1 MKLKTSFCNATVLKK
16 DITRFLP
23 VWTVY
28 LICGLLICT
37 TFAGNQ
43 VGSVASSIH
52 SVLSSGMPFLIGG
65 YAIVVAL
72 LLFGDLSN
80 SRMCN
85 ALHAMPLR
93 RGSWF
98 CTHFIAGILMALV
111 PNLILA
117 LILMSM
123 LESLWYVALLWL
135 GGSMLMYLFF
145 FGLASLCCLSTGNKF
160 AALLVYALANLFSLE
175 LLWMTEELVLPFL
188 YGVRL
193 STTVFYYFCP
203 VIRLMGAEYFSIDL
217 VYATANGAQLP
228 VTGDYVD
235 GYVVYTSYDYPAT
248 YAFCGFESGWIYLFI
263 LAAIGIAMT
272 VAALLLYRKRQL
284 EVAGDFAAIA
294 PVRWAI
300 SIFGSLACGMI
311 FRLFS
316 VSRNTEYIFLFVG
329 ISVGFFLLQML
340 LQRKVKIFNKTT
352 FIKWGALVLSCV
364 LILILAAVDILG
376 LEVYVPKASRVE
388 SVVVADRYLTD
399 RQLERI
405 DNGTYKGDYAAIT
418 DPTQIQSI
426 LEAHKSAITEPSYN
440 NMTCITIH
448 YRLKNGQTV
457 TRNYNISRTQATYKA
472 LSPYFGSC
480 PQFLTLFDSPEE
492 WISHLGRVC
501 IGEKEVS
508 RTHFSQ
514 LAKYLWSDASNAILL
529 ADQSAETS
537 EYYLLSLSYDDGTR
551 VYFETLEV
559 GWNCDTFFYIQELDE
574 ALFSD

>member
-23 VWTVY
+23 VWAVY
-28 LICGLLICT
+28 LICGLLVCT
-37 TFAGNQ
+37 TFAGNSI
-43 VGSVASSIH
+43 GSVAFSIH
-52 SVLSSGMPFLIGG
+52 SVLSSGMPFIIGG

-93 RGSWF
+93 RENWF
-98 CTHFIAGILMALV
+98 CTHFLAGILMALV

-117 LILMSM
+117 LILMPM

-135 GGSMLMYLFF
+135 GGSTLMYLFF

-160 AALLVYALANLFSLE
+160 AALLVYALVNLFSLE

-193 STTVFYYFCP
+193 RPTVFYYLCP
-203 VIRLMGAEYFSIDL
+203 IAQLMGADYFSVDWS
-217 VYATANGAQLP
+217 VKSNFDGSYYFSSKATFEGF
-228 VTGDYVD
+228 GD
-235 GYVVYTSYDYPAT
+235 
-248 YAFCGFESGWIYLFI
+248 GWVYLFI
-263 LAAIGIAMT
+263 LAAIGVALA
-272 VAALLLYRKRQL
+272 VAALCLYRKRQL
-284 EVAGDFAAIA
+284 EVAGDFAAII

-311 FRLFS
+311 FRLFA
-316 VSRNTEYIFLFVG
+316 VVKNVEYIFLFVG

-352 FIKWGALVLSCV
+352 FIKWGALVLSCA

-376 LEVYVPKASRVE
+376 LETYVPKTNRVE

-405 DNGTYKGDYAAIT
+405 DNGTYKGDYVAIT
-418 DPTQIQSI
+418 DPAQIQAI
-426 LEAHKSAITEPSYN
+426 LEAHKSAITETSYN
-440 NMTCITIH
+440 NTACITIH

-457 TRNYNISRTQATYKA
+457 TRNYDISRTQATYKA

-514 LAKYLWSDASNAILL
+514 LAKYLWSDASNGNLR

-559 GWNCDTFFYIQELDE
+559 DWNCDTFFYIQELDE